1 MGILRES
8 IGKKE
13 SGSDDKRPLVK
24 ITKREGEG
32 VAALLGVITVCI
44 LREGEERT
52 EDVVVRDRVVT
63 PNVPCCFPLTQ
74 GSAS

>member
-1 MGILRES
+1 M
-8 IGKKE
+8 
-13 SGSDDKRPLVK
+13 
-24 ITKREGEG
+24 
-32 VAALLGVITVCI
+32 AALLGVITVCI